1 MQDTMPGRSATSPL
15 ASVLFLLIIAV
26 GFFVGLP
33 LFSSNFTLAVTMWVI
48 FFLLAVLVSI
58 SIHTAAEWDRAT
70 VLRLGKF
77 ARISGP
83 GIFFIIPVFET
94 IPYWID
100 LRTMSVPI
108 KAEQT
113 LTKDS
118 VPVSV
123 EAILFFRVIDAKMAS
138 LAVADY
144 YNSGILAAQT
154 ALRDIIGKSELSTV
168 LSEREN
174 IDEALKVVIGKRV
187 SPWGI
192 EVISVEMR
200 DVIIPENLQNA
211 MSQKA
216 QSERE
221 RESRVILGDS
231 ERIIADSFSK
241 AAEKYKD
248 NPVALHLRAMNMLF
262 EGLKEKGALMIVP
275 SSALE
280 SMNLGSLAGIA
291 SLGGEKLNE
300 IGKVKKTKN
309 KS

>member
-231 ERIIADSFSK
+231 ERIIADSFSQ

-291 SLGGEKLNE
+291 SLGGEKLSE
-300 IGKVKKTKN
+300 SGKIKKTRN

>member
-1 MQDTMPGRSATSPL
+1 MQESMPGRSPASPL
-15 ASVLFLLIIAV
+15 ASVLFLLIIVV
-26 GFFVGLP
+26 GFFIGLP
-33 LFSSNFTLAVTMWVI
+33 LFSSNFQLAVTLWVI
-48 FFLLAVLVSI
+48 FFLLALLVSI
-58 SIHTAAEWDRAT
+58 SVHTAAEWDRAT

-123 EAILFFRVIDAKMAS
+123 EAILFFRVINAKMAS

-174 IDEALKVVIGKRV
+174 IDEALKVVISKRV

-231 ERIIADSFSK
+231 ERIIADSFRQ
-241 AAEKYKD
+241 AAEKYRD
-248 NPVALHLRAMNMLF
+248 NPMALHLRAMNMLF

-275 SSALE
+275 SSALD
-280 SMNLGSLAGIA
+280 SMNLGTLSGLA
-291 SLGGEKLNE
+291 SLGGERLNQD
-300 IGKVKKTKN
+300 KPKNPKK
-309 KS
+309 

>member
-1 MQDTMPGRSATSPL
+1 MPGRSATSPL
-15 ASVLFLLIIAV
+15 ASVLFLLIIVV

-33 LFSSNFTLAVTMWVI
+33 LFSSNFALAVTMWVI

-291 SLGGEKLNE
+291 SLGGEKLSE

>member
-1 MQDTMPGRSATSPL
+1 MQDSMPERSPASPL
-15 ASVLFLLIIAV
+15 ASVLFLLIIV
-26 GFFVGLP
+26 IGFFIGLP
-33 LFSSNFTLAVTMWVI
+33 LFSSNFALAVTLWVI
-48 FFLLAVLVSI
+48 FFLIALLVSI
-58 SIHTAAEWDRAT
+58 SVHTAAEWDRAT
-70 VLRLGKF
+70 VLKLGKF
-77 ARISGP
+77 SRISGP

-231 ERIIADSFSK
+231 ERIIADSFSQ

-275 SSALE
+275 SSALD

-300 IGKVKKTKN
+300 SSKIKNPKK
-309 KS
+309 

>member
-1 MQDTMPGRSATSPL
+1 MQDSMPERSPASPL
-15 ASVLFLLIIAV
+15 ASVLFLLIIV
-26 GFFVGLP
+26 IGFFVGLP
-33 LFSSNFTLAVTMWVI
+33 LFSSNFALAVTIWVI

-58 SIHTAAEWDRAT
+58 SVHTAAEWDRAT

-231 ERIIADSFSK
+231 ERIIADSFSQ

-291 SLGGEKLNE
+291 SLGGEKLSE
-300 IGKVKKTKN
+300 SGKIKKTRN

>member
-15 ASVLFLLIIAV
+15 ASVLFLLIIVV

-33 LFSSNFTLAVTMWVI
+33 LFSSNFALAVTMWVI

-187 SPWGI
+187 IPWGI

-291 SLGGEKLNE
+291 SLGGVKLSE
-300 IGKVKKTKN
+300 SGKVKKTKN